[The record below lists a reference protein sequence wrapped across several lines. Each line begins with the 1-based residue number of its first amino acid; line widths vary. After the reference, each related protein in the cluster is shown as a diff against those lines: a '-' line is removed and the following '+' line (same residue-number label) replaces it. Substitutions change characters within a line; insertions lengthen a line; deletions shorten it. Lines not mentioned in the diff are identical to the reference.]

1 MAADGVFASRPL
13 KKTMTKTSIRKS
25 DTKPGAD
32 AVYDRIWSAIMERK
46 LQPGTRLKEE
56 DLCEVFQTSRGGIRK
71 VLQRLAHHNLVNL
84 VPNSGA
90 YVAKAT
96 VKEAREVFQARRLIE
111 TELVRELALNFSSD
125 KQRALDEH
133 VELEEQ
139 AHHEGDLNRRIRLSG
154 EFHLKIGELADKP
167 VLNQFLREIISR
179 TSLIIAQYQ
188 RASARHAE
196 QTAKHP
202 CCEHRGLIE
211 AFGQHDAG
219 RAVELMIEHLNH
231 LEEQLD
237 LTSGSHSA
245 IDLQSIFN

>member
-1 MAADGVFASRPL
+1 
-13 KKTMTKTSIRKS
+13 MTKTKTNRKPS
-25 DTKPGAD
+25 DD
-32 AVYDRIWSAIMERK
+32 EVYDRILTAIMERK

-56 DLCEVFQTSRGGIRK
+56 DLCDVFQTSRGGIRK

-111 TELVRELALNFSSD
+111 TELVRELIRDFDSRKKLALED
-125 KQRALDEH
+125 H
-133 VELEEQ
+133 VALEEQ
-139 AHHEGDLNRRIRLSG
+139 AHRDGDLNRRIRLSG

-167 VLNQFLREIISR
+167 VLTHFLREIVSR

-188 RASARHAE
+188 IASARHAE
-196 QTAKHP
+196 QTAEHP

-211 AFGQHDAG
+211 AFEQGDAQA
-219 RAVELMIEHLNH
+219 AVRLMNEHLAH
-231 LEEQLD
+231 LEQQLD
-237 LTSGSHSA
+237 LDSGVNGI
-245 IDLQSIFN
+245 IDLKSIFA

>member
-1 MAADGVFASRPL
+1 MI
-13 KKTMTKTSIRKS
+13 KTRERKS
-25 DTKPGAD
+25 EGKPGAD
-32 AVYDRIWSAIMERK
+32 EVYDRIWSAIMERK

-71 VLQRLAHHNLVNL
+71 VLSRLAHHNLVNL
-84 VPNSGA
+84 IPNSGA
-90 YVAKAT
+90 YVAKVT

-111 TELVRELALNFSSD
+111 TELVRELAQNFSPA
-125 KQRALDEH
+125 KKRALEEH

-139 AHHEGDLNRRIRLSG
+139 AHAEGDLSRRIRLSG

-167 VLNQFLREIISR
+167 VLTQFLREIVSR

-196 QTAKHP
+196 QTVEHP
-202 CCEHRGLIE
+202 CCEHSGLIE
-211 AFGQHDAG
+211 AFEQQDAD
-219 RAVELMIEHLNH
+219 RSVQLMIEHLNH

-237 LTSGSHSA
+237 LTSGTNSA
-245 IDLQSIFN
+245 IDLQSIFS